1 MDCIYCN
8 SADDGGCISWR
19 LYPNDFTD
27 EPIPAMVDWSWDC
40 LLQEY
45 MWLNAISIV
54 IKGNAARH
62 VDVMLMI

>member
-27 EPIPAMVDWSWDC
+27 ELF
-40 LLQEY
+40 LL
-45 MWLNAISIV
+45 WLIGLGVLLVAGIYVAECN
-54 IKGNAARH
+54 KYRY
-62 VDVMLMI
+62 